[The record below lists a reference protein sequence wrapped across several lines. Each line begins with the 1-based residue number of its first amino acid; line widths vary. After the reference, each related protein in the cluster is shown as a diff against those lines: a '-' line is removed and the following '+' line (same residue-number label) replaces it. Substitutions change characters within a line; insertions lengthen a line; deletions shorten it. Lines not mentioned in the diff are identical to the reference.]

1 MAGSVYRFGA
11 FRLDPARRELRRDGA
26 LVEVPPRVFAGLV
39 HLIEQRERAV
49 TRAELIMAVWR
60 RDNVS
65 ETQLFQLILRAR
77 RAIDDDAEQQRC
89 IRTIVGYGYRWVAE
103 TGVDVDDAARPPATP
118 EPIGAPAETIASAR
132 TDTPIAKRP
141 AAHAVVSTPVPGPRR
156 RRLLPIAAFGA
167 LAALMLTAGIV
178 GYVHRSG
185 TSQPA
190 NDPPAPTVSQRR
202 YAVLPF
208 AVENADGLAWVRLG
222 GMDLLADRLT
232 RAGLHVQPA
241 EVTLGLIA
249 ANTDAAQRLRADA
262 GVDTVVDGAL
272 ARQRSAWTVTLTATP
287 SAAAPI
293 RIVATDADVMTA
305 LQQAGDRLL
314 TALGRA
320 PPDRSLGAD
329 LAGLLQQARA
339 ALLEDDA
346 PRAQALLEAA
356 PPVLRDDPELG
367 LLAARVEARLGR
379 FESAI
384 ERATRLLDRASGADD
399 PYLRMRLLITR
410 GAARIPLDQ
419 AEPAR
424 ADFDAALTVP
434 GAATF
439 PHTLGEATLGRGI
452 TASMRAD
459 TATALADLGRA
470 RVLLDQS
477 GDALGVARVDLSWA
491 VLDAGRGAFAEAG
504 PRFERAARAFEALG
518 AQRPLKSA
526 LIGLQDVQLDL
537 LELRAAMAT
546 NERAWSITTAGNDPL
561 LRRVLG
567 LQRARSLFAVG
578 RLRELHA
585 LLQTLAAGN
594 LDYLAASRDEERLR
608 LLEVELALA
617 EGRSDE
623 ARQAALA
630 LPTERLAGG
639 GDDVLRARAALT
651 RQRALGGDGTVMPD
665 STDDSAGSRHAS
677 PYRRLAEAERA
688 AHRGDAGA
696 ADAAYRRALAE
707 ADAIGLPSTIAAV
720 VASYVPFLLEAG
732 RVAEAAELAGRVGTW
747 AEEDYDSAVVRLR
760 VAHALGAVPAWQ
772 AALDAARRSAG
783 ERRLPAALT
792 APPAAL
798 RP

>member
-1 MAGSVYRFGA
+1 MTASVYRFGA
-11 FRLDPARRELRRDGA
+11 FRLDPMRRELWRGDA
-26 LVEVPPRVFAGLV
+26 LVEVSPRVFAGLC
-39 HLIEQRERAV
+39 HLVEQRERAV
-49 TRAELIMAVWR
+49 TRAELITVVWR

-77 RAIDDDAEQQRC
+77 RAIDDDADQQRC
-89 IRTIVGYGYRWVAE
+89 IRTIVGYGYRWVAATE
-103 TGVDVDDAARPPATP
+103 VDADTGSAESTAAEGPVTDPVR
-118 EPIGAPAETIASAR
+118 GR
-132 TDTPIAKRP
+132 DDTPVTTVEVSRKPALRGWLPAGLALIAV
-141 AAHAVVSTPVPGPRR
+141 AA
-156 RRLLPIAAFGA
+156 GA
-167 LAALMLTAGIV
+167 LWYVRQPGTAPLEAERRAAE
-178 GYVHRSG
+178 
-185 TSQPA
+185 PA
-190 NDPPAPTVSQRR
+190 RQRTL
-202 YAVLPF
+202 AVLPF
-208 AVENADGLAWVRLG
+208 TVEAADGLAWVRLG
-222 GMDLLADRLT
+222 GMDLLADRLA
-232 RAGLHVQPA
+232 RSGLAVQPA
-241 EVTLGLIA
+241 EVTLGLIGGSGA
-249 ANTDAAQRLRADA
+249 EAERRLRDA
-262 GVDTVVDGAL
+262 GGVDTLVAASV
-272 ARQRSAWTVTLTATP
+272 ARQGSAWAVTLTATP
-287 SAAAPI
+287 VSAAPI

-329 LAGLLQQARA
+329 LAGLLQRARA

-346 PRAQALLEAA
+346 PRARALLDAA
-356 PPVLRDDPELG
+356 PPALREDPEIG
-367 LLAARVEARLGR
+367 LLSARVEARLGR
-379 FESAI
+379 FEVAI
-384 ERATRLLDRASGADD
+384 ERSTQLLDLASGADD

-424 ADFDAALTVP
+424 ADFDAALAVP

-439 PHTLGEATLGRGI
+439 PHTLGEAYLGRGV

-459 TATALADLGRA
+459 SGAALADLGRA

-504 PRFERAARAFEALG
+504 PRFERAARSFEALG

-537 LELRAAMAT
+537 LELRAALAT

-578 RLRELHA
+578 RLRELHE

-617 EGRSDE
+617 EGRGEE
-623 ARQAALA
+623 ARRAALA
-630 LPTERLAGG
+630 LPAELLPGG

-651 RQRALGGDGTVMPD
+651 RQRALGDDGPAV
-665 STDDSAGSRHAS
+665 SSGSGEEAGNRHGA

-688 AHRGDAGA
+688 AHRGDGAA
-696 ADAAYRRALAE
+696 ADAAYRRALAQ
-707 ADAIGLPSTIAAV
+707 ADAIGLPSTIAQV
-720 VASYVPFLLEAG
+720 VASYVPFLLGAG

-760 VAHALGAVPAWQ
+760 IAHALGAQPAWQ
-772 AALDAARRSAG
+772 TALDAARRTAG

-792 APPAAL
+792 AAPAAL

>member
-1 MAGSVYRFGA
+1 MTGSVYRFGA

-39 HLIEQRERAV
+39 HLVEQRERAV
-49 TRAELIMAVWR
+49 TRAELIAAVWR

-89 IRTIVGYGYRWVAE
+89 IRTIVGYGYRWVADTE
-103 TGVDVDDAARPPATP
+103 VDLDEASRPTAKPQPIMPTAAVGPDRTDASLAERPPAGGT
-118 EPIGAPAETIASAR
+118 APV
-132 TDTPIAKRP
+132 
-141 AAHAVVSTPVPGPRR
+141 AAPVPRR
-156 RRLLPIAAFGA
+156 RPVLPVVLLGA
-167 LAALMLTAGIV
+167 LAACMLAASIGW
-178 GYVHRSG
+178 YLRSRDASPVAHDASIQ
-185 TSQPA
+185 TSG
-190 NDPPAPTVSQRR
+190 QRR

-208 AVENADGLAWVRLG
+208 AVEPADGLAWVRLG
-222 GMDLLADRLT
+222 GMDLLGDRLV
-232 RAGLHVQPA
+232 RAGLGVQPA

-249 ANTDAAQRLRADA
+249 ASADAAQRLRAD
-262 GVDTVVDGAL
+262 GVDVVVDGAV
-272 ARQRSAWTVTLTATP
+272 ARQGSAWAVTLTATP

-320 PPDRSLGAD
+320 PPDRGLGAD

-356 PPVLRDDPELG
+356 PQALRDDPEIG

-379 FESAI
+379 FEPAI
-384 ERATRLLDRASGADD
+384 ERATQLLDRASGADD

-424 ADFDAALTVP
+424 ADFDAALAVP

-459 TATALADLGRA
+459 TAAALADLGRA

-504 PRFERAARAFEALG
+504 PRFERAARAFETLG

-546 NERAWSITTAGNDPL
+546 NERAWAITTAGNDPL

-623 ARQAALA
+623 ARHAALG

-651 RQRALGGDGTVMPD
+651 RQRALGGDGAAIPGSD
-665 STDDSAGSRHAS
+665 DDSPGSRHAS
-677 PYRRLAEAERA
+677 PYRRLADAERA

-696 ADAAYRRALAE
+696 ADAAYRHALAE
-707 ADAIGLPSTIAAV
+707 ADAIGLPSTIAEV

-760 VAHALGAVPAWQ
+760 VAHALGALPAWQ
-772 AALDAARRSAG
+772 AALDAARRTAG

-792 APPAAL
+792 VPPAAL

>member
-1 MAGSVYRFGA
+1 MTGSVYRFGA
-11 FRLDPARRELRRDGA
+11 FRLDPARRELRRGDA
-26 LVEVPPRVFAGLV
+26 LIEVPPRVFAGLV

-49 TRAELIMAVWR
+49 TRAELIAAVWR

-77 RAIDDDAEQQRC
+77 RVIDDDAEQQRC

-103 TGVDVDDAARPPATP
+103 TGVERDDAARPPATP
-118 EPIGAPAETIASAR
+118 EPIGAPAETIAPAR
-132 TDTPIAKRP
+132 TDTPVVKRP

-167 LAALMLTAGIV
+167 LAALVLTAGIV
-178 GYVHRSG
+178 GYVHRPG
-185 TSQPA
+185 TSQRA
-190 NDPPAPTVSQRR
+190 NDPPAPTASQRR

-208 AVENADGLAWVRLG
+208 AVETADGLAWVRLG

-241 EVTLGLIA
+241 EVTLGLVA
-249 ANTDAAQRLRADA
+249 ANADAPRRLRAD
-262 GVDTVVDGAL
+262 GIDTVVEGAV
-272 ARQRSAWTVTLTATP
+272 ARQESAWAVTLTATP
-287 SAAAPI
+287 SATAPI
-293 RIVATDADVMTA
+293 RIVATDADAMTA

-356 PPVLRDDPELG
+356 PPALRDDPETG

-379 FESAI
+379 FEAAI
-384 ERATRLLDRASGADD
+384 ERATQLLDRASGADD
-399 PYLRMRLLITR
+399 PYLRMRILITR

-419 AEPAR
+419 AGPAR
-424 ADFDAALTVP
+424 ADFDAALAVP

-459 TATALADLGRA
+459 TAAALADLGRA

-546 NERAWSITTAGNDPL
+546 NERAWSITTASGDPL

-578 RLRELHA
+578 RLRELHD
-585 LLQTLAAGN
+585 LLQMLAAGN

-617 EGRSDE
+617 EDRSDA

-630 LPTERLAGG
+630 LPAEPLAGG
-639 GDDVLRARAALT
+639 GDDVLRARSALT
-651 RQRALGGDGTVMPD
+651 RQRALGGDGAASPEI
-665 STDDSAGSRHAS
+665 TDDSPGSRHAS

-732 RVAEAAELAGRVGTW
+732 RIAEAAELAGRVGTW

-760 VAHALGAVPAWQ
+760 VAHVLGAAPAWQ
-772 AALDAARRSAG
+772 AALDAARRCAG

-792 APPAAL
+792 VPPAAL

>member
-1 MAGSVYRFGA
+1 MTGSVYRFGA
-11 FRLDPARRELRRDGA
+11 FRLDPARRELRRAGA
-26 LVEVPPRVFAGLV
+26 LLEVPPRVFAGLV
-39 HLIEQRERAV
+39 HLVEHRERAV
-49 TRAELIMAVWR
+49 TRAELIAAAWR

-89 IRTIVGYGYRWVAE
+89 IRTIVGYGYRWVADTE
-103 TGVDVDDAARPPATP
+103 VDADDAAQPATATP
-118 EPIGAPAETIASAR
+118 TPRPNAPAATAGPDR
-132 TDTPIAKRP
+132 TDAALKERTTAGGTAPVATPA
-141 AAHAVVSTPVPGPRR
+141 PRR
-156 RRLLPIAAFGA
+156 RPVLPVVLLGA
-167 LAALMLTAGIV
+167 LAACMLAAGIGWYLRPRDV
-178 GYVHRSG
+178 SPVAHDPSIQTSG
-185 TSQPA
+185 
-190 NDPPAPTVSQRR
+190 QRR

-208 AVENADGLAWVRLG
+208 SVETTDGLAWVRLG
-222 GMDLLADRLT
+222 GMDLLGDRLV
-232 RAGLHVQPA
+232 RAGLVVQPA
-241 EVTLGLIA
+241 EVTLGLTA
-249 ANTDAAQRLRADA
+249 ASADAAQRLRADG
-262 GVDTVVDGAL
+262 GVDIVVDGAV
-272 ARQRSAWTVTLTATP
+272 ARQGSAWAVTLTATP
-287 SAAAPI
+287 TTAAPI
-293 RIVATDADVMTA
+293 RVVATDADVMTA

-320 PPDRSLGAD
+320 PPQRSLGAD

-346 PRAQALLEAA
+346 PRAQALIEAA
-356 PPVLRDDPELG
+356 LPALRDDPEIG
-367 LLAARVEARLGR
+367 LLTARVEARLGR
-379 FESAI
+379 FEPAI
-384 ERATRLLDRASGADD
+384 ERTTQLLDRASGADD

-424 ADFDAALTVP
+424 ADFDAALAVP

-439 PHTLGEATLGRGI
+439 PHTLGEAYLGRGI

-459 TATALADLGRA
+459 TAAALADLGRA

-504 PRFERAARAFEALG
+504 PRFERAARAFESLG

-546 NERAWSITTAGNDPL
+546 NERAWAITTAGKDPL

-617 EGRSDE
+617 EGRGDE
-623 ARQAALA
+623 ARHAALG

-639 GDDVLRARAALT
+639 GDDVLRARAA
-651 RQRALGGDGTVMPD
+651 
-665 STDDSAGSRHAS
+665 
-677 PYRRLAEAERA
+677 
-688 AHRGDAGA
+688 
-696 ADAAYRRALAE
+696 
-707 ADAIGLPSTIAAV
+707 
-720 VASYVPFLLEAG
+720 
-732 RVAEAAELAGRVGTW
+732 
-747 AEEDYDSAVVRLR
+747 
-760 VAHALGAVPAWQ
+760 
-772 AALDAARRSAG
+772 
-783 ERRLPAALT
+783 
-792 APPAAL
+792 
-798 RP
+798 

>member
-1 MAGSVYRFGA
+1 MTGSVYRFGA
-11 FRLDPARRELRRDGA
+11 FRLDPARLELRRDGA
-26 LVEVPPRVFAGLV
+26 LIEVSPRVFAGLV
-39 HLIEQRERAV
+39 HLVEQRERAV
-49 TRAELIMAVWR
+49 TRAELIAAAWR

-77 RAIDDDAEQQRC
+77 RAIDDDAEQQRY
-89 IRTIVGYGYRWVAE
+89 IRTIVGYGYRWVAATE
-103 TGVDVDDAARPPATP
+103 VDGDGASQPTPTIAPATTVDP
-118 EPIGAPAETIASAR
+118 DRTDAVLAEQLPAIATAPAAA
-132 TDTPIAKRP
+132 P
-141 AAHAVVSTPVPGPRR
+141 AAQRWSM
-156 RRLLPIAAFGA
+156 LPIAMVGA
-167 LAALMLTAGIV
+167 LVVCVLAAGIG
-178 GYVHRSG
+178 GYLHAPE
-185 TSQPA
+185 TSPVAHDASVQ
-190 NDPPAPTVSQRR
+190 TTGQRR

-208 AVENADGLAWVRLG
+208 SVEPADGLAWVRLG
-222 GMDLLADRLT
+222 GMDLLGDRLA
-232 RAGLHVQPA
+232 RAGLGVQPA

-249 ANTDAAQRLRADA
+249 ASADPAQRLRADG
-262 GVDTVVDGAL
+262 GVDIVVDGAV
-272 ARQRSAWTVTLTATP
+272 ARQGSAWAVTLTAT

-293 RIVATDADVMTA
+293 RIVATDADLMTA

-320 PPDRSLGAD
+320 PPPRSLGAD
-329 LAGLLQQARA
+329 LAALLQQARA

-356 PPVLRDDPELG
+356 PPTLRDDPEIG

-379 FESAI
+379 FEPAI
-384 ERATRLLDRASGADD
+384 ERATQLLDLASGADD

-419 AEPAR
+419 AESAR
-424 ADFDAALTVP
+424 ADFDAALAVP

-459 TATALADLGRA
+459 TAAALADLGRA

-546 NERAWSITTAGNDPL
+546 NERAWAITTAGNDPL

-623 ARQAALA
+623 ARHAALG

-651 RQRALGGDGTVMPD
+651 RQRALGGDGAAIAE
-665 STDDSAGSRHAS
+665 STDGSPGSRHAS
-677 PYRRLAEAERA
+677 PYRRLADAERA

-707 ADAIGLPSTIAAV
+707 ADAIGLPSTIAVV

-760 VAHALGAVPAWQ
+760 VAHALGALSAWQ
-772 AALDAARRSAG
+772 AALDAARRTAG

-792 APPAAL
+792 APPLAL